1 MESDEI
7 RRRSCGSDGNIQE
20 EAFMENNNLG
30 IDEPNIE
37 IQPDQK
43 NDPVG
48 TDEFNHVQSDEKNN
62 PVGTNESDNVQQDE
76 KNNPV
81 GTNEPDITQLKK
93 KRKQVRETV
102 LIAVALSIGVLF
114 MCLIISIVTFYT
126 LVHPL
131 VSADGKTRYEYYGTG
146 RVKTES
152 IYDDKGLM
160 SEQTRYDDEGFF
172 AGNSKYHYDENGKLK
187 TEEKYKYDKNDVTVK
202 EYDENKKVFRES
214 RYVNDALIEVILYE
228 YDSLD
233 RKIKESHYSSS
244 DDLKY
249 WLTYQYHEKTG
260 WLTWIKYDASGKM
273 EDSGGYSIPK

>member
-1 MESDEI
+1 MEK
-7 RRRSCGSDGNIQE
+7 
-20 EAFMENNNLG
+20 NNS
-30 IDEPNIE
+30 
-37 IQPDQK
+37 
-43 NDPVG
+43 VG
-48 TDEFNHVQSDEKNN
+48 TDEPNLIIEPDENN
-62 PVGTNESDNVQQDE
+62 KSVGTDECNTATQQDE
-76 KNNPV
+76 KNNSV
-81 GTNEPDITQLKK
+81 GENKPIIAARKK
-93 KRKQVRETV
+93 KKGLRVGMIVFISVISTIV
-102 LIAVALSIGVLF
+102 SMFLT
-114 MCLIISIVTFYT
+114 SIVAFFLYDT
-126 LVHPL
+126 LQHPP
-131 VSADGKTRYEYYGTG
+131 VSLDGRTHYEYYATG

-152 IYDDKGLM
+152 VYDDNGLLA
-160 SEQTRYDDEGFF
+160 EQTRYDDEGFF

-187 TEEKYKYDKNDVTVK
+187 TEEKYQYDMNDVTVK

-214 RYVNDALIEVILYE
+214 RYKHDELFEVILYE

>member
-1 MESDEI
+1 MEK
-7 RRRSCGSDGNIQE
+7 
-20 EAFMENNNLG
+20 NNSVG
-30 IDEPNIE
+30 TDEPNIE
-37 IQPDQK
+37 IQPDEK
-43 NDPVG
+43 NNPVS
-48 TDEFNHVQSDEKNN
+48 TDESNHVQSDEKNN
-62 PVGTNESDNVQQDE
+62 SVGVTV
-76 KNNPV
+76 
-81 GTNEPDITQLKK
+81 PDITQPKK
-93 KRKQVRETV
+93 KRSQVIETV
-102 LIAVALSIGVLF
+102 LLAVALAIVVFFLH
-114 MCLIISIVTFYT
+114 LILIFGTYYT
-126 LVHPL
+126 LVRPL
-131 VSADGKTRYEYYGTG
+131 VSADGKTHYEYYATG

-152 IYDDKGLM
+152 VYDDNGLM
-160 SEQTRYDDEGFF
+160 AEQTRYDDEGFF
-172 AGNSKYHYDENGKLK
+172 VSKSHFYYDENGKLK
-187 TEEKYKYDKNDVTVK
+187 TEEKHKDDKNDVTVM